1 MGVFT
6 YETEVS
12 SFIPPS
18 KMFKAFVLDV
28 DLLGG
33 PLPNIVPLPQAIKN
47 VEILEGDGG
56 PGTIKKIT
64 FGVDSK
70 FKYLKHKIEGIDK
83 ENFTYSYSVIEGD
96 ALMDTLEKI
105 SYEIKLTPSPN
116 GGSICKSTCK
126 YHTKGDIEIKED
138 EIKGSKER
146 ASGLFKVV
154 ESYLLANP
162 DTYN

>member
-6 YETEVS
+6 YETQVTS
-12 SFIPPS
+12 SIPPA

-56 PGTIKKIT
+56 PGTTKKIT
-64 FGVDSK
+64 FGVDSQ
-70 FKYLKHKIEGIDK
+70 FKYLKHTIEGIDK

-96 ALMDTLEKI
+96 ALMDALKKI
-105 SYEIKLTPSPN
+105 SYEIKLMPSPT
-116 GGSICKSTCK
+116 GGCICKSTCK

>member
-1 MGVFT
+1 MFVIKFWWTKLWDKLSLCFPLFFYFT
-6 YETEVS
+6 Q
-12 SFIPPS
+12 
-18 KMFKAFVLDV
+18 ALFVYILHIN
-28 DLLGG
+28 
-33 PLPNIVPLPQAIKN
+33 NIHLFFFLYA
-47 VEILEGDGG
+47 
-56 PGTIKKIT
+56 
-64 FGVDSK
+64 DSK

>member
-1 MGVFT
+1 
-6 YETEVS
+6 
-12 SFIPPS
+12 
-18 KMFKAFVLDV
+18 MFFLYA
-28 DLLGG
+28 
-33 PLPNIVPLPQAIKN
+33 
-47 VEILEGDGG
+47 
-56 PGTIKKIT
+56 
-64 FGVDSK
+64 DSQ

-83 ENFTYSYSVIEGD
+83 ENFTYSYSVIEVD

-105 SYEIKLTPSPN
+105 SYEIKLMPSPN

-162 DTYN
+162 DTYD